1 MALQTIN
8 PTYLGNGITNSQL
21 ATPGKVLQ
29 VVRGQLTTK
38 FASSNTATYVDI
50 GLSAAITPTA
60 SSHKILIHATIWS
73 GGQNDGYPFFRL
85 LRDSTEIGS
94 GTGNSGSNNV
104 NAFAGGFF
112 TAIGSMVYR
121 QHCLNRHFLDSPS
134 SVSEVTY
141 KIQGKNAYVAGGA
154 GVVYVNRSEN
164 DGDNLFAGCCQSELV
179 LMEIV
184 A

>member
-1 MALQTIN
+1 MALQGLIEQ
-8 PTYLGNGITNSQL
+8 GII
-21 ATPGKVLQ
+21 LQ

-50 GLSAAITPTA
+50 GLSAAITPKSAT
-60 SSHKILIHATIWS
+60 SEILIHVTIWS

-85 LRDSTEIGS
+85 LRDATEIGS

-112 TAIGSMVYR
+112 TALGSMVYR
-121 QHCLNRHFLDSPS
+121 QHCLNRHYIDNPATL
-134 SVSEVTY
+134 SEITY

-164 DGDNLFAGCCQSELV
+164 DGDNLFAGCCQSEIV
-179 LMEIV
+179 LMELQR
-184 A
+184 

>member
-1 MALQTIN
+1 MALQGLIEQ
-8 PTYLGNGITNSQL
+8 GII
-21 ATPGKVLQ
+21 LQ
-29 VVRGQLTTK
+29 VVRGELTTK

-50 GLSAAITPTA
+50 GLSAAITPKSAT
-60 SSHKILIHATIWS
+60 SEILIHVTIWS

-85 LRDSTEIGS
+85 LRDATEIGS
-94 GTGNSGSNNV
+94 GTGNSGSFNV

-112 TAIGSMVYR
+112 TALGSMQYR

-134 SVSEVTY
+134 STSEVTY
-141 KIQGKNAYVAGGA
+141 KIQGKNAYVAGSA
-154 GVVYVNRSEN
+154 GVVYVNRASN

-179 LMEIV
+179 LMEIT